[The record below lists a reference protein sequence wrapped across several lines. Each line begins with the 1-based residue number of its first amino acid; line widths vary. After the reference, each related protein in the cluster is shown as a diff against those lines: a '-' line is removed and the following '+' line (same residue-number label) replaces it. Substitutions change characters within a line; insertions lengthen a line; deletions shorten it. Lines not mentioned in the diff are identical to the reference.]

1 MIVTVSVLCS
11 MSLDVCGAFSS
22 SGGSNGGGNRPDRHM
37 SAAQR
42 ARREEEQRRG
52 ERKSDVIP
60 GKTSAISGA
69 KDFELNVQRT
79 ELEWNVQASGSER
92 RVKEYTVRGMDAL
105 KMLRLKEADE
115 AFDALYEIKPDAYCW
130 QAGIVKFYLED
141 YRAAA
146 ELFARNANIYESKF
160 ENMASEER
168 IWRDACE
175 LKMMSLTK
183 RKYRESKPPLSQIKE
198 KDMLGPKETRKVVRI
213 SEELFRASMEN
224 DLSAMTLAR
233 AKLRSICGEYDGDSK
248 KDGKRRKLI
257 DQKMWKLNSWY
268 YLGLH
273 YDVLG
278 DNESSKNC
286 MKMALR
292 QCVSGN
298 GTDIIQILPMLH
310 MALRDWFDD
319 DAFEEDNNFDDG
331 DENDSIW
338 NDYLQTANGASSS
351 SAANTIEES
360 VDNMKL
366 AQLQNALKRRDLKSS
381 GSKSALK
388 ERLKRI
394 LLEDAGLS

>member
-1 MIVTVSVLCS
+1 
-11 MSLDVCGAFSS
+11 
-22 SGGSNGGGNRPDRHM
+22 M

-52 ERKSDVIP
+52 ERKSEVIP

-79 ELEWNVQASGSER
+79 ELEWNVQASGPER
-92 RVKEYTVRGMDAL
+92 IVKEYTARGMEAL
-105 KMLRLKEADE
+105 KMLRLEEADE
-115 AFDALYEIKPDAYCW
+115 AFNSLYQIKPKAYCW

-146 ELFARNANIYESKF
+146 ELFAHNGNIYESKF
-160 ENMASEER
+160 GNIASEER

-175 LKMMSLTK
+175 LKMRSLTK
-183 RKYRESKPPLSQIKE
+183 RKERELQPPLSQIRE
-198 KDMLGPKETRKVVRI
+198 KDMLGPQETRKVVRI
-213 SEELFRASMEN
+213 SEELYRASMEN
-224 DLSAMTLAR
+224 DLSTMTLAR
-233 AKLRSICGEYDGDSK
+233 AKLRSICGEYDGDRK
-248 KDGKRRKLI
+248 KDGSRRKLI

-278 DNESSKNC
+278 DNESSKEC

-292 QCVSGN
+292 QCISGN
-298 GTDIIQILPMLH
+298 GNDIIQILPMLH
-310 MALRDWFDD
+310 MARRDWFDD
-319 DAFEEDNNFDDG
+319 DEFEEDDSFDNG
-331 DENDSIW
+331 DDDDSIW
-338 NDYLQTANGASSS
+338 NEYLQTANGASSS
-351 SAANTIEES
+351 NAAKVIGES
-360 VDNMKL
+360 IDNMKL
-366 AQLQNALKRRDLKSS
+366 AELQNALKRRDLKSS